1 MKQKKQLCGSL
12 KPYVNKYGTHINVYY
27 SEQIKDIP
35 EGTPDDSP
43 LIKDSEGERVAKL
56 TYHVSTHSITIGKYI
71 KEEYTAEDI
80 ALEFVNMM
88 KTDWFKDYIKE
99 TAKVSE
105 VSTKPIRCKQL
116 GKHFV

>member
-1 MKQKKQLCGSL
+1 MRHERPLCGSF
-12 KPYVNKYGTHINVYY
+12 KPYVNEYGTHINVYY
-27 SEQIKDIP
+27 SEQTGDIP

-43 LIKDSEGERVAKL
+43 INNEVVGERVAKL

-71 KEEYTAEDI
+71 REDYTAEDI
-80 ALEFVNMM
+80 ALEFVSMM

-105 VSTKPIRCKQL
+105 VSTKPIWCKQL

>member
-1 MKQKKQLCGSL
+1 MKHERPLCGSF
-12 KPYVNKYGTHINVYY
+12 KPYVNEYGTHINVYY
-27 SEQIKDIP
+27 SEQTGDIP

-43 LIKDSEGERVAKL
+43 IINEVVGERVAKL

-71 KEEYTAEDI
+71 REDYTAEDI
-80 ALEFVNMM
+80 ALEFVDMM

-99 TAKVSE
+99 TAKVDE
-105 VSTKPIRCKQL
+105 VSTKPIWCKQL

>member
-1 MKQKKQLCGSL
+1 MKHERPLCGSF
-12 KPYVNKYGTHINVYY
+12 KPYVNEYGTHINVYF
-27 SEQIKDIP
+27 SEQTGSIP

-43 LIKDSEGERVAKL
+43 IINEVVGERVAKL
-56 TYHVSTHSITIGKYI
+56 TYHVSTHSISIGKYI

-99 TAKVSE
+99 IAKVSE
-105 VSTKPIRCKQL
+105 VSTKPIWCKQL